1 MSPGQRR
8 GRVRRFGLGATQEEE
23 VSISLFFL
31 LFSSV
36 IVVTHRIQSQ
46 SRACQVD
53 NGSYV
58 EEDAETYDERVIT
71 LSGSG
76 GEKEGETCD
85 FEIRDDGGD
94 EKTYETG
101 YDYSIHY
108 ETSR

>member
-1 MSPGQRR
+1 M
-8 GRVRRFGLGATQEEE
+8 
-23 VSISLFFL
+23 
-31 LFSSV
+31 
-36 IVVTHRIQSQ
+36 QSQ

-58 EEDAETYDERVIT
+58 EEDAETYNERVFT

-94 EKTYETG
+94 EETYEASH
-101 YDYSIHY
+101 DYSIHY

>member
-1 MSPGQRR
+1 M
-8 GRVRRFGLGATQEEE
+8 
-23 VSISLFFL
+23 
-31 LFSSV
+31 
-36 IVVTHRIQSQ
+36 
-46 SRACQVD
+46 D

-94 EKTYETG
+94 KKMYETSHDDII
-101 YDYSIHY
+101 YY